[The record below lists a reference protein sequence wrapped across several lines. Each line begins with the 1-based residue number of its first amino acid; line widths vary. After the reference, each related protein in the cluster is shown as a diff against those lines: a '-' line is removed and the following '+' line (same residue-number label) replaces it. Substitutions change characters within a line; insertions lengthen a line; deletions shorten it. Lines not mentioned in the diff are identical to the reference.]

1 MLITLA
7 LILMVTTAL
16 CIISRGLVGLLTL
29 LISKLKLSVVLVVG
43 AILGFKRMSQ
53 MGKREIIQM
62 KMGKIKSSKK
72 QTFVL
77 TITALILTETI
88 VQFTTLKGLVVSQT
102 PSISQPVWNAV
113 LAAEEVLFLKLNPTT
128 IPLKSL
134 IQVTA

>member
-1 MLITLA
+1 MRTFSIQTMRQKIKIVLITSA

-16 CIISRGLVGLLTL
+16 CIILRGLAGLLIL

-72 QTFVL
+72 
-77 TITALILTETI
+77 
-88 VQFTTLKGLVVSQT
+88 
-102 PSISQPVWNAV
+102 
-113 LAAEEVLFLKLNPTT
+113 
-128 IPLKSL
+128 
-134 IQVTA
+134 